1 MKIDFSKHGVIVAES
16 YEIAS
21 WYFNK
26 ILSQASEHIVSKNS
40 TMAKFDEG
48 GSLGILS
55 TDSLCRERKDYAMVG
70 LGTPDDI
77 LFYLVL
83 PLVRKNENIFFYTV
97 EEEIQL

>member
-21 WYFNK
+21 RYFNE
-26 ILSQASEHIVSKNS
+26 ILNEVSEHIVSKNS
-40 TMAKFDEG
+40 TMVKFDEG

-55 TDSLCRERKDYAMVG
+55 ANSFCRKRKDYAVVG

-77 LFYLVL
+77 LFNLVL
-83 PLVRKNENIFFYTV
+83 PLVRKSENIFFYV
-97 EEEIQL
+97 FEGEE